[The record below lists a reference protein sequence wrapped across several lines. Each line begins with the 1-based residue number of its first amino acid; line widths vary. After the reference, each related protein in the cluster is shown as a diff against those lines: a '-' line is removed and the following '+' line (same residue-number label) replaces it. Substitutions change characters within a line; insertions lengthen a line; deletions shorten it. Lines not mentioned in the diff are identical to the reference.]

1 MGLNIAESLLPGVSS
16 LDELLFV
23 VCLIVVVTL
32 DVNTKHCVGQ
42 KPINKRET
50 RRCGMDIGPV
60 VTLNAVHE
68 LRNLSSIPR
77 RRRALLE
84 KIAKATTCIHHR
96 TQAPRIAEKW
106 LAEAKALEETILMI
120 LSKQP
125 KREYIDEECKQADDN
140 KCKYAADESKYA
152 ADKLKYT
159 ADKYEYD
166 EDEDEECEYTD
177 DDDEYWAIA

>member
-1 MGLNIAESLLPGVSS
+1 MEMNVAEYLLPGVSS
-16 LDELLFV
+16 LDQLLFV

-32 DVNTKHCVGQ
+32 DVITKHCVGQ

-60 VTLNAVHE
+60 VTLTAVHE

-125 KREYIDEECKQADDN
+125 KREYIDEECKHADDK
-140 KCKYAADESKYA
+140 KCKYA
-152 ADKLKYT
+152 ADKLKCT
-159 ADKYEYD
+159 ADEYEYD
-166 EDEDEECEYTD
+166 DDEDDDECEYTD
-177 DDDEYWAIA
+177 GDDDDDDDAAYWAIA